1 MAVNDLFRRL
11 TRRDAVPSEEPRPSY
26 RSPELDRDAAQAL
39 PPIIVGVDLGT
50 SSTKIAFRDLSSRDR
65 VPQVVDH
72 GTTAHGYARFAVP
85 STVSVV
91 GELVLVG
98 EAAERE
104 SSRASRVIRSS
115 KTGLLQNR
123 RTPWSAGAPDGPLR
137 DDVAAALVVG
147 EALRGFRGALNE
159 FGGAHR
165 KLGFN
170 IDLPVSEI
178 GDDAVSDRFRRVLQA
193 GRFFARELPH
203 ECSEHDLIEAWVAS
217 AELPAASQGM
227 LPEAQVV
234 IKGIEALIPIALDRK
249 YMIVDAGAG
258 TLDTGIFK
266 VYRYGEGRRIAFWAS
281 DTIPHGCDLID
292 ERVARLVLGKDAPTS
307 ATLAQECRVAKIQ
320 AARGRSVVTSTG
332 HEVSMAQV
340 EAAVGDFDRTIRPDY
355 LKVLRSAYNKDRN
368 LDRWQ
373 DVGVITVGGGALL
386 PPLSRALRES
396 PAARIPFTPVSREGE
411 PRCEVVGASRRP
423 PDFDE
428 IPFLIPSIGLT
439 FSAPELDELIRP
451 VEVQDHEKVSRSTGV
466 YDYDAEAMWGH

>member
-1 MAVNDLFRRL
+1 M
-11 TRRDAVPSEEPRPSY
+11 
-26 RSPELDRDAAQAL
+26 
-39 PPIIVGVDLGT
+39 
-50 SSTKIAFRDLSSRDR
+50 
-65 VPQVVDH
+65 DH
-72 GTTAHGYARFAVP
+72 GTTARGYVRFAVP
-85 STVSVV
+85 STVSIAGGRVF
-91 GELVLVG
+91 VG

-104 SSRASRVIRSS
+104 SARASRVIRSP
-115 KTGLLQNR
+115 KTGLLQNLR
-123 RTPWSAGAPDGPLR
+123 MPWSGAAPNGALR

-178 GDDAVSDRFRRVLQA
+178 GDDTVSARFKRVLQA
-193 GRFFARELPH
+193 GRFFARELSQ
-203 ECSEHDLIEAWVAS
+203 ECSEHDLMEAWVAS
-217 AELPAASQGM
+217 ADLAASSQGM

-234 IKGIEALIPIALDRK
+234 MKGIEALIPIALDRK

-281 DTIPHGCDLID
+281 ETIPHGCDLID
-292 ERVARLVLGKDAPTS
+292 EGVARLVLGDGASTS
-307 ATLAQECRVAKIQ
+307 AALAQECRVAKIE
-320 AARGRSVVTSTG
+320 ASRGRSVRTDSG
-332 HEVSMAQV
+332 HEIRMTHVD
-340 EAAVGDFDRTIRPDY
+340 AAVEEFDRVVRPHY
-355 LKVLRSAYNKDRN
+355 LEVLRSAYNKDRN

-396 PAARIPFTPVSREGE
+396 PAARVPFAPVSRDGE

-423 PDFDE
+423 PDLDE
-428 IPFLIPSIGLT
+428 TPFLIPSIGLT